1 MVDRFRSILRGKTM
15 SYMGGID
22 SERDTTPVKAMK
34 GFLFVLMTRD
44 SHLVYTLFLIIQ
56 VKILNIN

>member
-1 MVDRFRSILRGKTM
+1 M

-56 VKILNIN
+56 VKVLNMN